1 MNKHIW
7 GDSTG
12 VYDLD
17 SNEKVFLKLNNS
29 NSAKQKNIIKSAI
42 FSNGPVR
49 MGTIALAL
57 LPLSACGSG
66 GGSPT
71 NSTPPPPPP
80 ADFTES
86 PTNTFVARDDNDRT
100 LDQGSATAD
109 LTVTGKGGNDTI
121 TTGSGA
127 DSIDGAAGNDAIIS
141 GDGDDTVI
149 GGSGDDTIITGAGAD
164 KIRGGDGS
172 DTITA
177 GDGDDVIVVVGTTTA
192 GQYTDAEISN
202 PAGSGVNLS
211 SLITL
216 ADLNDRSVSEVVSGE
231 TIDGGAG
238 SNTLYIYGTIDLT
251 GVTLTNVTTLIVN
264 SDVILTAAQIAEF
277 TTIDGDGNSVI
288 NIVVPEGSGEVVLD
302 LSAIDLSDVGSMNIT
317 GDITVKVS
325 DIEDLE
331 GVDQIT
337 VNDTGSLK
345 LAIVSDSPSSISLDG
360 IAAIFEQVDIIVL
373 DDQVTLSVGTPGSI
387 TSLGLSE
394 ISGTGDIESNGSSE
408 ILDAINNLALDS
420 FSAGVIFVHNTQPFF
435 SFMAIEVGEGDTSIL
450 NRNNFGMEDGQAY
463 EGIDFIRV
471 SNIMHGHFERNGLSI
486 SEFSLGELTEGL
498 ISFIHNGGE
507 EVPSFKFSVKDGEI
521 GSEYGIL
528 RDVSFSFTSMNDAP
542 AMGDPTFAIT
552 KGGTL
557 ILGRNDFAISDVDDA
572 DFALSIT
579 VSNISHG
586 QFEKANAAVTEFTLQ
601 DVADG
606 LISFIHDGGEDA
618 PSFDIAVKDDE
629 GGASFSTPTSA
640 DISFTNAN
648 DAPVMGTPAF
658 TITEGGSLVLT
669 DTAFDI
675 TDVDDAASALTIQV
689 SNISHGQFEKANA
702 AVTEFTLQDVADG
715 LISFIHD
722 GGEDAPSFDIAVKDD
737 EGGASFSTPISAD
750 ISFTNANDAPVI
762 GTPAFTI
769 TEGGSLVLTDTTFDI
784 TDVDDAASALI
795 ILVSNISH
803 GQFEKA
809 NAAVTEFTLQD
820 VADGLISFIHDG
832 GEVAPSF
839 DVAVKDDEGG
849 ASFST
854 PISADISF
862 TNANDAPVMGT
873 PAFTITE
880 GGSLVL
886 TDTTFDITDVDDAAS
901 ALMILVSNISHGQ
914 FEKANVAITEFT
926 LQDVAD
932 GLISFIHDGGEDAP
946 SFDIAVKDDEVGASF
961 STPTSAGIDFINISD
976 DISLNIAPNI
986 NTTELYIPT
995 NSTPNIPNVAPLSD
1009 GGYVIVYRP
1018 NQYDAASKKTLANVS
1033 FQRFDALGNAQ
1044 GESVKVNTTS
1054 IDNFS
1059 VYYIDVTGLSND
1071 GFVIFWETH
1080 GNTNDLWVQVF
1091 NGDGSAR
1098 GGEIKLGSLTLRQ
1111 SDIVATDDGGFV
1123 LLTRETVHGLNFK
1136 KYDENGSLEQD
1147 NYILLGD
1154 YVYNQKITQLDDG
1167 NYFVVWRD
1175 PLTGNWDINANIL
1188 NASGD
1193 VIGSTILVD
1202 NDPINKTYFHELSLL
1217 NDGNIAVAWVVE
1229 DVERKYSINV
1239 KIYDASG
1246 TEIASSSFNTNS
1258 DVSFVDVNST
1268 LDNNFIVTWNERHE
1282 NSEIS
1287 HSVLGQIFDSNA
1299 VQINDPFQINNNE
1312 NIASTIRPVST
1323 TLNDGNIVVS
1333 WIERSFHGYGGNSP
1347 AHTIITPDGEPLI
1360 SQATYTLT
1368 YSQLEGKPLYF
1379 GGSIDFVALDQ
1390 QTLDTI
1396 VIAFTKG
1403 FIQAEDVLSFVN
1415 TDKIQFIYNSE
1426 EGILTLSVIEGKTAL
1441 LSDFEYALAKV
1452 YYENI
1457 SIEPNTEERA
1467 LQIYGTVGNER
1478 TNGIEISINVGY
1490 ENTSPTVDTYV
1501 EYNLF
1506 SGNTIAGNMNAS
1518 DVDGDPL
1525 TFGYFQIN
1533 DGDIILNKVTGDY
1546 TYTLPEVF
1554 SGTAFAG
1561 LSASDGKNSSPHYI
1575 HVNIIGGPPDILGT
1589 EYSDIVQGT
1598 LDGEAIISL
1607 AGHDIIYGNGGA
1619 DRIFA
1624 NEGYDDIYISD
1635 DQFEFISGGFGSDTL
1650 FLDGSGLDLD
1660 FSDASR
1666 FSDIENI
1673 NLTGSGDNILT
1684 INVADFI
1691 DTIDLA
1697 TQLFVYGDS
1706 GDTLHVIDIGWV
1718 LNRTSEINGEM
1729 YNVYYNDNNILYI
1742 DTDITQDIP

>member
-750 ISFTNANDAPVI
+750 ISFTNANDAPVM

-795 ILVSNISH
+795 
-803 GQFEKA
+803 
-809 NAAVTEFTLQD
+809 
-820 VADGLISFIHDG
+820 
-832 GEVAPSF
+832 
-839 DVAVKDDEGG
+839 
-849 ASFST
+849 
-854 PISADISF
+854 
-862 TNANDAPVMGT
+862 
-873 PAFTITE
+873 
-880 GGSLVL
+880 
-886 TDTTFDITDVDDAAS
+886 
-901 ALMILVSNISHGQ
+901 ILVSNISHGQ